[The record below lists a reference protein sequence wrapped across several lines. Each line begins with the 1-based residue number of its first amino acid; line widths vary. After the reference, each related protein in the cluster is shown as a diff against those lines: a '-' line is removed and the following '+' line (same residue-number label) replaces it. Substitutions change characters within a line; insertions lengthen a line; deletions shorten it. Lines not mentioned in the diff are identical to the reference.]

1 MKIIDAH
8 QHLWDTSELRYP
20 WLEGFD
26 ALNQRYGPEDYRAAF
41 EGIDIAQSVHIEAD
55 PAPGAEVAEVDRLVG
70 IAAED
75 GMIGAIVA
83 TAPLESADCEATLDK
98 LAADYPMVVGIRRM
112 AWHHEDPGFYRWPSL
127 IEGVRLLPRFG
138 YTFELCANVT
148 QLDAAVHLVRAT
160 PDVTHAINHCGGPD
174 IAGDGFEPWA
184 DYMNQLAAFPNTVCK
199 ISGLVT
205 RANEGWTPGD
215 LRPYIDHLIGIF
227 GFDRVMYGSDWPVC
241 TLAATYTQWFDVL
254 AHAVE
259 GASEDE
265 RRKLF
270 HDNARSF
277 YRLG

>member
-1 MKIIDAH
+1 MQIIDAH
-8 QHLWDTSELRYP
+8 QHLWDTAELSYP

-26 ALNQRYGPEDYRAAF
+26 ALRQRYGPEDYRAAF
-41 EGIDIAQSVHIEAD
+41 EGIDIARSVHIEAD
-55 PAPGAEVAEVDRLVG
+55 PAPGAEVAEVDRLVR

-75 GMIGAIVA
+75 GMIGAIVP
-83 TAPLESADCEATLDK
+83 TAPLESEDREKTLER

-112 AWHHEDPGFYRWPSL
+112 AWHHEDPSFYSWPSL
-127 IEGVRLLPRFG
+127 IEGVKALPRYG

-148 QLDAAVHLVRAT
+148 QLDAAVTLVRAT

-174 IAGDGFEPWA
+174 IAADGFAPWA
-184 DYMNQLAAFPNTVCK
+184 DYMNQLAGFPNTVCK

-205 RANEGWTPGD
+205 RAKENWTADD
-215 LRPYIDHLIGIF
+215 LRPYIDHLIDIF

-241 TLAATYTQWFDVL
+241 TLAATYRAWFETLVD
-254 AHAVE
+254 AVS
-259 GASEDE
+259 GVSEED

-270 HDNARSF
+270 HDNARDF

>member
-1 MKIIDAH
+1 MQIVDAH
-8 QHLWDTSELRYP
+8 QHLWDTAELSYP

-26 ALNQRYGPEDYRAAF
+26 ALRQRYGPEDYRAAL
-41 EGIDIAQSVHIEAD
+41 EGIEIVRSVHIEAD
-55 PAPGAEVAEVDRLVG
+55 PAPGAEVDEVDRLVR
-70 IAAED
+70 IATED

-83 TAPLESADCEATLDK
+83 TAPLESENCAATLDR
-98 LAADYPMVVGIRRM
+98 LAADYPTVVGIRRM
-112 AWHHEDPGFYRWPSL
+112 AWHHEDPTFYSWPSL
-127 IEGVRLLPRFG
+127 IEGVSALPGYG

-148 QLDAAVHLVRAT
+148 QLDAAVTLVRAT

-184 DYMNQLAAFPNTVCK
+184 GYMSRLAEFPNTVCK

-205 RANEGWTPGD
+205 RAKENWTGD
-215 LRPYIDHLIGIF
+215 DLKPYIDHLLGIF

-241 TLAATYTQWFDVL
+241 TLAATYKAWFDTL
-254 AHAVE
+254 FDAVR
-259 GASEDE
+259 GISEDE

-270 HDNARSF
+270 YDNARTF

>member
-1 MKIIDAH
+1 MQIIDAH

-26 ALNQRYGPEDYRAAF
+26 ALRQRYGPEDYRAAF
-41 EGIDIAQSVHIEAD
+41 EGIEIVKSIHIEAD
-55 PAPGAEVAEVDRLVG
+55 PAPGAEVAEVDRLVR

-83 TAPLESADCEATLDK
+83 TAPLESDNRAETLDR

-112 AWHHEDPGFYRWPSL
+112 AWHHEDPEFYRWPAM
-127 IEGVRLLPRFG
+127 IEGVRILPRYG

-148 QLDAAVHLVRAT
+148 QLDAAVDLVRAT

-174 IAGDGFEPWA
+174 IAGDGFEQWA
-184 DYMNQLAAFPNTVCK
+184 GYMNQLADFPNTVCK

-205 RANEGWTPGD
+205 RAKENWTGD
-215 LRPYIDHLIGIF
+215 DLKPYIGHLIEIF

-241 TLAATYTQWFDVL
+241 TLAATYGAWFNTLVD
-254 AHAVE
+254 AVK
-259 GASEDE
+259 GISDE
-265 RRKLF
+265 ERCKLF
-270 HDNARSF
+270 HDNARVF